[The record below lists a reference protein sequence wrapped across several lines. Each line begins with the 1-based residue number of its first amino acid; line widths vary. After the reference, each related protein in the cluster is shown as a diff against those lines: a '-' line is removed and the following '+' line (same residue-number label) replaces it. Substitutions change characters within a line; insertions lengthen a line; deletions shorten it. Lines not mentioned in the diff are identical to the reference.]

1 MPASCDAWFY
11 TNLIG
16 VPAVVIGAGTLG
28 VAHSSQEQI
37 PVQSLADGAEVLARA
52 IVDWCG

>member
-11 TNLIG
+11 TNLIDI
-16 VPAVVIGAGTLG
+16 PTVVIGSGTLG

-37 PVQSLADGAEVLARA
+37 PVEDVAEGAAILATA
-52 IVDWCG
+52 IADWCG